1 MKGTILLVDDDIA
14 FCKLLKRV
22 LEEEYTVQYHTN
34 PLEALELLK
43 KKKMDLVILD
53 LYMPQM
59 DGIEFLETL
68 RAASPNQ
75 DVLFMTAYAGVEK
88 AVEAM
93 KKGAADYLIKPF
105 QNDELRLVVRNM
117 FGKKELLEE
126 NRVLREELN
135 EINRPQKII
144 GKSRKMTEVYEI
156 IKKVG
161 ALDSTV
167 LITGESGTGKELA
180 AHAIHHEGA
189 RKNRRF
195 VPVNCSAIP
204 ESLLESEL
212 FGHTKGAFSGAQ
224 SARPGL
230 FKYADKGSLLL
241 DEIGDISLPVQ
252 AKLLRVIQEQKIRS
266 VGDEEEK
273 EIDVRI
279 ILATSRDLKKMIA
292 NKEFRE
298 DLYYRINVV
307 PLNLPPLRER
317 ADDIPLLVN
326 HFIEKFGRSVK
337 TLSEEAM
344 QYLVNYPWPGNVRE
358 LQNIVERMLIMAAGE
373 NVGIIDLPSEVA
385 EYSRCDEQPK
395 TESYA
400 ERKKAMLVQFNKRT
414 VIEALAESGGNVT
427 RAAAALYLE
436 RASFQ
441 RLMKICGIKSEEFRD

>member
-1 MKGTILLVDDDIA
+1 MKGTILLVDDDLA

-22 LEEEYTVQYHTN
+22 LEEEYSVNYHTN
-34 PLEALELLK
+34 PLDALEFLK
-43 KKKMDLVILD
+43 TRKMDLVILD
-53 LYMPQM
+53 LHMPQM
-59 DGIEFLETL
+59 DGIEFLETIRTTL
-68 RAASPNQ
+68 PDQ

-105 QNDELRLVVRNM
+105 QNDELHLVVRNM

-126 NRVLREELN
+126 NRILREELD
-135 EINRPQKII
+135 ERNRPQKII
-144 GKSRKMTEVYEI
+144 GKSRKMNDVYEI

-161 ALDSTV
+161 ELDSTV
-167 LITGESGTGKELA
+167 LITGESGTGKELV

-189 RKNRRF
+189 RRNRRF

-230 FKYADKGSLLL
+230 FKYADKGTLFL

-279 ILATSRDLKKMIA
+279 ILATSRDLKQMIA
-292 NKEFRE
+292 DKEFRE

-307 PLNLPPLRER
+307 PLKVPPLRER
-317 ADDIPLLVN
+317 VDDIPLLVK
-326 HFIEKFGRSVK
+326 HFIERFGRSVK
-337 TLSEEAM
+337 PVSEEAM
-344 QYLVNYPWPGNVRE
+344 EHLLSYPWPGNVRE
-358 LQNIVERMLIMAAGE
+358 LQNTVERMLIMAAGAKVE
-373 NVGIIDLPSEVA
+373 IIDLPSEVA
-385 EYSRCDEQPK
+385 EYSRRDEQPK
-395 TESYA
+395 ADSYA
-400 ERKKAMLVQFNKRT
+400 ERRKAMLDQFNKRT
-414 VIEALAESGGNVT
+414 VSEALEESGGNVT
-427 RAAAALYLE
+427 RAAAALDME

-441 RLMKICGIKSEEFRD
+441 RLMKVCGIKSEEFRD

>member
-1 MKGTILLVDDDIA
+1 MKGTILLVDDDLA

-22 LEEEYTVQYHTN
+22 LEKEYAVTYHTN
-34 PLEALELLK
+34 PLEALEFLK
-43 KKKMDLVILD
+43 TRKMDLVILD
-53 LYMPQM
+53 LHMPQM
-59 DGIEFLETL
+59 DGIEFLETI
-68 RAASPNQ
+68 RATLPDQ

-105 QNDELRLVVRNM
+105 QNDELHLVVRNM

-126 NRVLREELN
+126 NRILREELD

-144 GKSRKMTEVYEI
+144 GKSRKMNDVYEI

-161 ALDSTV
+161 ELDSTV
-167 LITGESGTGKELA
+167 LITGESGTGKELV

-189 RKNRRF
+189 RRNRRF

-204 ESLLESEL
+204 ENLLESEL

-230 FKYADKGSLLL
+230 FKYADKGTLFL

-279 ILATSRDLKKMIA
+279 ILATSRDLKQMIA
-292 NKEFRE
+292 DKEFRE

-307 PLNLPPLRER
+307 PLKLPPLRER
-317 ADDIPLLVN
+317 IDDIPLLVN
-326 HFIEKFGRSVK
+326 HFIEKFGRTVK
-337 TLSEEAM
+337 TISGEAM
-344 QYLVNYPWPGNVRE
+344 PYLLNYPWPGNVRE
-358 LQNIVERMLIMAAGE
+358 LQNTVERMLIMAAGE
-373 NVGIIDLPSEVA
+373 KVEIMDLPAEVA
-385 EYSRCDEQPK
+385 EYAHCGEQRK
-395 TESYA
+395 TGSYA
-400 ERKKAMLVQFNKRT
+400 ERKSAMLNQFNMRT
-414 VIEALAESGGNVT
+414 VSEALDESGGNVT
-427 RAAAALYLE
+427 KAAAALDLE

-441 RLMKICGIKSEEFRD
+441 RLMKACGIKSEEFRD